1 MIDASQL
8 EAFARKVE
16 AASADLKPYM
26 GKTLQ
31 EVGEEF
37 LTIAQEAIEGAGN
50 VDTGK
55 LLSSFTKGGSGNV
68 WNLDLGGLA
77 LEIGSTLDYAKY
89 VNDGHRQQP
98 GRFVPGYWEGNHFR
112 YSPGAK
118 SGMVLKAS
126 FVAGSHFFDRSVQT
140 LERMFPEMADK
151 AFEQFFRR
159 YFGEMRRTYND
170 SNFMFILSL
179 IQWMQGFQKVQRSG
193 CCRDNLLLHDVYCMG
208 DGYLQF

>member
-1 MIDASQL
+1 
-8 EAFARKVE
+8 
-16 AASADLKPYM
+16 M

-37 LTIAQEAIEGAGN
+37 LTIVQEAIEGAGN

-68 WNLDLGGLA
+68 WNLDLGGLT

-112 YSPGAK
+112 YSPGSK

-159 YFGEMRRTYND
+159 YFG
-170 SNFMFILSL
+170 
-179 IQWMQGFQKVQRSG
+179 
-193 CCRDNLLLHDVYCMG
+193 
-208 DGYLQF
+208 

>member
-37 LTIAQEAIEGAGN
+37 LTIVQEAIEGAGN

-68 WNLDLGGLA
+68 WNLDLGGLT

-126 FVAGSHFFDRSVQT
+126 FVAGSHFLTGQCK
-140 LERMFPEMADK
+140 LLNEC
-151 AFEQFFRR
+151 
-159 YFGEMRRTYND
+159 
-170 SNFMFILSL
+170 
-179 IQWMQGFQKVQRSG
+179 FQKWQTKHLSSFS
-193 CCRDNLLLHDVYCMG
+193 DDILDK
-208 DGYLQF
+208 

>member
-16 AASADLKPYM
+16 AASTDLKPYM

-37 LTIAQEAIEGAGN
+37 LTIVQEAIEGAGN

-68 WNLDLGGLA
+68 WNLDLGGLT

-98 GRFVPGYWEGNHFR
+98 ERVVPGYWE
-112 YSPGAK
+112 GAK

-159 YFGEMRRTYND
+159 YFG
-170 SNFMFILSL
+170 
-179 IQWMQGFQKVQRSG
+179 
-193 CCRDNLLLHDVYCMG
+193 
-208 DGYLQF
+208 